1 MIRTATMA
9 AVAMIGALAVAAPA
23 AAQNRTDMQIFAD
36 LRMLHE
42 ELQQM
47 QLMVNALAEQ
57 LKATNARL
65 DKQQADQLKGF
76 ADQRVEIDALTN
88 TLSRLSEKVSD
99 NSVRVGQV
107 GSELSS
113 IRGGIGIL
121 NTMLNQVLSLLQ
133 PPASATLPIDP
144 TAPPATGS
152 GAAPLPGTPPGAI
165 TPAPGATPQSPIA
178 AYSQAQGL
186 YMQGKYDLAIERFQL
201 FVKDFPEDV
210 KAPDALH
217 LMAESYYMMQRYK
230 EVIDITAQLIQKYP
244 QSNRIPEAYY
254 QQGRSYESLKQIPN
268 ARKAYETLIK
278 LYPESAA
285 AIQAQPRL
293 QAIGKDE
300 D

>member
-1 MIRTATMA
+1 MA
-9 AVAMIGALAVAAPA
+9 AAVMIGALAVAGPA

-47 QLMVNALAEQ
+47 QLMMNALAEQ

-65 DKQQADQLKGF
+65 DKQQTDQLKGF

-107 GSELSS
+107 GSELAS

-133 PPASATLPIDP
+133 PPGTSPLLDP
-144 TAPPATGS
+144 TAPQPSGS
-152 GAAPLPGTPPGAI
+152 GAVPLPGSPTPPGGI

-186 YMQGKYDLAIERFQL
+186 YMQGKYDLAVERFQL

-210 KAPDALH
+210 KAPDAMH
-217 LMAESYYMMQRYK
+217 LMAESYYMMQRCK
-230 EVIDITAQLIQKYP
+230 EVIDTSAQLIQKYP
-244 QSNRIPEAYY
+244 QSTRIPEAYY
-254 QQGRSYESLKQIPN
+254 RQGLCYEALKQIPN

-278 LYPESAA
+278 LFPDSAA

-293 QAIGKDE
+293 KAIGKE
-300 D
+300 

>member
-1 MIRTATMA
+1 MTRTATMA
-9 AVAMIGALAVAAPA
+9 AVAMIGVLAVAGPA
-23 AAQNRTDMQIFAD
+23 AAQNRTEMQIFAD

-65 DKQQADQLKGF
+65 DKQQTDQLKGF

-88 TLSRLSEKVSD
+88 TLSRLSERVSD

-121 NTMLNQVLSLLQ
+121 NTMLNQILQLLQ
-133 PPASATLPIDP
+133 PPASGLSADPAAPPPTGAVPLPGG
-144 TAPPATGS
+144 TPPATIT
-152 GAAPLPGTPPGAI
+152 AAPGS
-165 TPAPGATPQSPIA
+165 TPQSPIA

-186 YMQGKYDLAIERFQL
+186 YMQGKYDLAVERFQL
-201 FVKDFPEDV
+201 FVRDFPEDV
-210 KAPDALH
+210 KAPDAMH
-217 LMAESYYMMQRYK
+217 LMAESYYMMQRCK
-230 EVIDITAQLIQKYP
+230 EVIDTSAQLIAKYP
-244 QSNRIPEAYY
+244 QSTRIPEAYY
-254 QQGRSYESLKQIPN
+254 RQGLCYEALKQIPN
-268 ARKAYETLIK
+268 ARKAYQTLIK
-278 LYPESAA
+278 QFPDSAA

-293 QAIGKDE
+293 QAIGRD
-300 D
+300 